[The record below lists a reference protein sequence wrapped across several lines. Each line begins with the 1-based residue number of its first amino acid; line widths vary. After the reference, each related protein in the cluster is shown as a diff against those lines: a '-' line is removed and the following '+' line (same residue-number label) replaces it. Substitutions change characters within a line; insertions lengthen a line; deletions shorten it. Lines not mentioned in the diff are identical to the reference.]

1 LDRGLLL
8 GIIGGILIFI
18 ISLSFIIYSNS
29 DFDTQL
35 INQVNGGVSANIL
48 IPQIDNETEK
58 MIINVDRRY
67 KAVVMDRKY
76 WGNGDLASSEDFQ
89 YYSENY
95 ENDLKMISGL
105 TEIRKRYARREIDK
119 DEFLQSIDQYKEYFK
134 LY

>member
-1 LDRGLLL
+1 MDRGLLL

>member
-1 LDRGLLL
+1 MDRGLIL
-8 GIIGGILIFI
+8 GIIGGIFIFI
-18 ISLSFIIYSNS
+18 ISSSFIIYTNS
-29 DFDTQL
+29 DFDGQL
-35 INQVNGGVSANIL
+35 IEQEEDGVSSNIL
-48 IPQIDNETEK
+48 ILQIDNETQK
-58 MIINVDRRY
+58 MIINVERRY

-105 TEIRKRYARREIDK
+105 AEIRKKYARREIDK
-119 DEFLQSIDQYKEYFK
+119 EEFLHSIDQYKEYFK